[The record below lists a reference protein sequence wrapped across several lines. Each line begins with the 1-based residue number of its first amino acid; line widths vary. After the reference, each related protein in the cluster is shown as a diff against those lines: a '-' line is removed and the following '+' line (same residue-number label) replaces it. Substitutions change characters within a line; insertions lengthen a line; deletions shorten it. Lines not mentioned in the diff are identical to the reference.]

1 MLVWGNKMKIRL
13 QRGGIVETDNPDVI
27 EQFLKYGG
35 EEIKKKATKAT
46 KNSVS
51 SQSDEEA

>member
-1 MLVWGNKMKIRL
+1 MKIKL
-13 QRGGIVETDNPDVI
+13 QRGGIIETDNPDVI

-35 EEIKKKATKAT
+35 EEIKKKATKAP